1 MFDNEFAN
9 RAYDLYNGKTV
20 KVRGMN
26 GLHEFDSRF
35 DFMATAQVYKAWYG
49 PFGGTQYRIFCSGVD
64 ADGMGSDYCHTVS
77 SEDDLAE
84 VAKMISVYE
93 DGPVC

>member
-1 MFDNEFAN
+1 MFENEFAN

-35 DFMATAQVYKAWYG
+35 DFVATAQVYKAWYG

-64 ADGMGSDYCHTVS
+64 ADGMGSNYGHTVNS
-77 SEDDLAE
+77 ADDLAE
-84 VAKMISVYE
+84 IAKMISVCE
-93 DGPVC
+93 EGPVC

>member
-1 MFDNEFAN
+1 MFENEFAN
-9 RAYDLYNGKTV
+9 LAYDLYNGKTV

-49 PFGGTQYRIFCSGVD
+49 PFGGTQSYSHIINT
-64 ADGMGSDYCHTVS
+64 A
-77 SEDDLAE
+77 DDLAE
-84 VAKMISVYE
+84 IAEMISVKE
-93 DGPVC
+93 GAAC